1 MCCVT
6 NSLRLQRRT
15 VALLSAAQVFSG
27 IGAGAVVSTG
37 SLLAVDLSGSEA
49 WAGSAATATT
59 LGAAFGSALLARL
72 VPSGGRRRALT
83 TGLLVAFCGSLVVIA
98 AAVLGAFPL
107 LLAGAALIGFA
118 TSANLQARFAA
129 TDLSRPGRRGRDLS
143 LVVWMTTVG
152 SVAGPNLLGPGER
165 LSAALGVPVLAGL
178 FVIAA
183 AGLLLGMAVLWWGLK
198 PDPYLTARRLRQ
210 EAQEA
215 AGQSGPGGRPA
226 PAPESLVPGSS
237 GRVASA
243 EGTGDAGTGE
253 PAEGAQV
260 TAAAEHA
267 EAAGLKAG
275 LSALM
280 RSSTGRRAFIGV
292 LTAHAVMVAVMS
304 MTPVHMSGHG
314 AAITLVGLTV
324 SLHIAGMYALAP
336 VMGMLADR
344 LGARAVLAGGQ
355 VILLAA
361 AVLAG
366 LSGHAHTLTMAG
378 LVLLGLGW
386 SAATVAGSSMLVV
399 AVPASARVAAQGT
412 LDTFMSLAGAAG
424 GALAGVVLALVG
436 FTGLGFTAAAV
447 CLVALLAVGLGR
459 PARPH
464 G

>member
-83 TGLLVAFCGSLVVIA
+83 TGLLVAFGGSLVVIA

-129 TDLSRPGRRGRDLS
+129 TDLSRPERRGRDLS

-210 EAQEA
+210 EAPHPDADEGGQGEQPA
-215 AGQSGPGGRPA
+215 ARTQA
-226 PAPESLVPGSS
+226 V
-237 GRVASA
+237 
-243 EGTGDAGTGE
+243 
-253 PAEGAQV
+253 
-260 TAAAEHA
+260 AAEHA

-336 VMGMLADR
+336 IMGMLSDR
-344 LGARAVLAGGQ
+344 LGARVVLASGQ
-355 VILLAA
+355 VVLLAA
-361 AVLAG
+361 VVLAG
-366 LSGHAHTLTMAG
+366 LSGHAHTLTMTG

-399 AVPASARVAAQGT
+399 AVPASARVAAQGA
-412 LDTFMSLAGAAG
+412 LDTFMSLAGAVG

-436 FTGLGFTAAAV
+436 FTGLGFVAAAV
-447 CLVALLAVGLGR
+447 CLVALLAVSLGR
-459 PARPH
+459 R
-464 G
+464 